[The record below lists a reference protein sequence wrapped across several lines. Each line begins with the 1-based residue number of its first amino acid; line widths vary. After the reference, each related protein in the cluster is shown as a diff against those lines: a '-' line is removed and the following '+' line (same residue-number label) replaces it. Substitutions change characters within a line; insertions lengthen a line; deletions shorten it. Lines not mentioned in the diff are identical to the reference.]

1 MLIHLTPVGVSG
13 ILGAWSGQLFQ
24 GRSGN
29 FANALRM
36 RRHALNIWLRA
47 GGRRDLGARSAGCTN
62 SGSSPDATAMNAK
75 RAGVRP
81 RPRPEL
87 FCTEPASLFR
97 SGSGRPIL
105 SPRILRVL
113 APSRLERQ
121 IGCRYQTA
129 WFLLHRLRRAM
140 VNEVRSKL
148 RGFVEADETIVG
160 GPVRGKRGR
169 AVTDLATKT
178 LVFGAVEVIDYTDKR
193 GEDAQKAGRIRLA
206 TTPRADGQSIKQFLA
221 QNVEKR
227 SSIRTDGWRGYSK
240 SALSAYN
247 HDQTPGMRASHVHR
261 VFGNLKTWLNGTHH
275 GVNPKY
281 LQNYLDEFA
290 FRFNRRK
297 TPMAAFQTLLGLT
310 SARSPI
316 HYEELIQREP
326 TG

>member
-97 SGSGRPIL
+97 SGSGRLIL

-113 APSRLERQ
+113 APSSWTPNWMQ
-121 IGCRYQTA
+121 IPDC
-129 WFLLHRLRRAM
+129 
-140 VNEVRSKL
+140 VV
-148 RGFVEADETIVG
+148 
-160 GPVRGKRGR
+160 
-169 AVTDLATKT
+169 LASP
-178 LVFGAVEVIDYTDKR
+178 A
-193 GEDAQKAGRIRLA
+193 A
-206 TTPRADGQSIKQFLA
+206 PSDG
-221 QNVEKR
+221 
-227 SSIRTDGWRGYSK
+227 
-240 SALSAYN
+240 
-247 HDQTPGMRASHVHR
+247 
-261 VFGNLKTWLNGTHH
+261 
-275 GVNPKY
+275 
-281 LQNYLDEFA
+281 
-290 FRFNRRK
+290 
-297 TPMAAFQTLLGLT
+297 
-310 SARSPI
+310 
-316 HYEELIQREP
+316 
-326 TG
+326 

>member
-36 RRHALNIWLRA
+36 RRHALNIWL
-47 GGRRDLGARSAGCTN
+47 
-62 SGSSPDATAMNAK
+62 
-75 RAGVRP
+75 
-81 RPRPEL
+81 
-87 FCTEPASLFR
+87 
-97 SGSGRPIL
+97 
-105 SPRILRVL
+105 
-113 APSRLERQ
+113 
-121 IGCRYQTA
+121 
-129 WFLLHRLRRAM
+129 
-140 VNEVRSKL
+140 
-148 RGFVEADETIVG
+148 
-160 GPVRGKRGR
+160 
-169 AVTDLATKT
+169 
-178 LVFGAVEVIDYTDKR
+178 
-193 GEDAQKAGRIRLA
+193 
-206 TTPRADGQSIKQFLA
+206 RADGQSIKQFLA

-247 HDQTPGMRASHVHR
+247 HDQTPGMRASHIHR
-261 VFGNLKTWLNGTHH
+261 AFGNLKTWLNGTHH

-281 LQNYLDEFA
+281 LQNYLDEFV

-316 HYEELIQREP
+316 YYEELIQREP